1 MEMSNNKQED
11 HWITVVCSLKY
22 LQAQRKLYVFFLCC
36 TILRRK
42 FCLLLI
48 RLFPDFASRLIPYF
62 ASRLL
67 LLVNN
72 MAAEFFSYW
81 QYVFWQKKLSMLI
94 WCLTFD
100 LHWLARYSSE
110 SSWCQSVGWSIW
122 GDVLMGVTELLAYDD
137 GAPSWYQP
145 YVLLVKKVTELLAGD
160 GAPSLGYDMEG
171 MFLIVRGIC
180 TQQICGK
187 QGEQWKKAPWSQV
200 CVCHG
205 TAANLQYKG

>member
-1 MEMSNNKQED
+1 MYNFY
-11 HWITVVCSLKY
+11 ILKDGWKY
-22 LQAQRKLYVFFLCC
+22 G
-36 TILRRK
+36 I
-42 FCLLLI
+42 I
-48 RLFPDFASRLIPYF
+48 ASRLIPYF

-81 QYVFWQKKLSMLI
+81 QYVFWQKKLSMMI

-110 SSWCQSVGWSIW
+110 SSWCQSVGWSVW

-145 YVLLVKKVTELLAGD
+145 YVLLVKKVTELLACD

-171 MFLIVRGIC
+171 MFLIVRGIAHNKFVASKVNNERKLPGHSC
-180 TQQICGK
+180 VYTMELQQICSAK
-187 QGEQWKKAPWSQV
+187 DVLLHPSSCQWCRHLKEYLHTGCSRRRPQPFSSIR
-200 CVCHG
+200 
-205 TAANLQYKG
+205 